1 MESVVDETGLNENAA
16 PLTHIP
22 QPPMYRR
29 LLTSQYVKNNMFV
42 LAAGLTVSLCNYLQN
57 PLMVRL
63 LGLPKY
69 LSVVSLVSLST
80 VFLIPTQILAN
91 VVTRTVATLSAEGK
105 LAELNDLLRRLTVIL
120 ALIGTAFAAVFMVES
135 ENIANFLHIGSVQPV
150 FIIALSFIIAFVSP
164 VNGGALGGQLLFA
177 WGAPLSVLPFMLR
190 LVLMYVLVRL
200 GLDLNGALLA
210 IVFSSLVGYLAS
222 FIPLRSL
229 FTGPRLPSGSLRP
242 LASYSMTAIIAAVGN
257 ALLFQVDIVLA
268 AHYLSKE
275 QAGLYAV
282 VATLGKMV
290 LFISSSLTTVLFP
303 QAAALH
309 QRGENTARYVVQT
322 MAGMFIL
329 SAAVETV
336 FIVTPGVIVRVLY
349 SASALG
355 AADQLKWYGL
365 AMLLFAPTQALMTY
379 FLAINDRIF
388 AVIVLAC
395 CAIQATMI
403 VLRHQS
409 VGDIVQAVIVSITPL
424 FVILLA
430 LFVVRARRHHLR
442 PQLAA

>member
-22 QPPMYRR
+22 RPPMYRR
-29 LLTSQYVKNNMFV
+29 VLSSQYVKNNMFV

-69 LSVVSLVSLST
+69 QSVVSLVSLST

-105 LAELNDLLRRLTVIL
+105 LAELNDLLRRLTAIL
-120 ALIGTAFAAVFMVES
+120 ALVGAAFAAVFIVES

-150 FIIALSFIIAFVSP
+150 IIIALSFIIAFASP
-164 VNGGALGGQLLFA
+164 VNGGALGGLLLFS
-177 WGAPLSVLPFMLR
+177 WGAPLSVLPYVLR
-190 LVLMYVLVRL
+190 LVMMYILVRA
-200 GLDLNGALLA
+200 GLDINGALLA

-229 FTGPRLPSGSLRP
+229 LTGPRLPSGSLRP
-242 LASYSMTAIIAAVGN
+242 LASYSVTAIIAAVGN

-268 AHYLSKE
+268 GHYLPKE

-322 MAGMFIL
+322 MAAMVVL
-329 SAAVETV
+329 SAAIETV
-336 FIVTPGVIVRVLY
+336 FIVIPGVAVRVLY

-388 AVIVLAC
+388 AAIVLVC
-395 CAIQATMI
+395 CAIQATLI
-403 VLRHQS
+403 VARHQS
-409 VGDIVQAVIVSITPL
+409 VADIVQAVIVSIATL
-424 FVILLA
+424 FVTLLV
-430 LFVVRARRHHLR
+430 LFAARARHYRLQR
-442 PQLAA
+442 RAAA